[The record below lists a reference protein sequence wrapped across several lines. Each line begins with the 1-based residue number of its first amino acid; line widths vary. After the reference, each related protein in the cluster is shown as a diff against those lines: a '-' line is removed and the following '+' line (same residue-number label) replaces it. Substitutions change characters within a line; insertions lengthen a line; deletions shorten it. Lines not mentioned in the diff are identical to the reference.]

1 MVNYFLNLLV
11 RNNNAIWVRSVV
23 QKITNSCEEAYDRE
37 VYDKFRR
44 QPICLTAVELAQQS
58 DHRAVG
64 LLLTY
69 QAQEALP
76 YWLTSLSNFPETTSP
91 TNYKSVMLTLTPTTS
106 NNI

>member
-1 MVNYFLNLLV
+1 MS
-11 RNNNAIWVRSVV
+11 SVV

-91 TNYKSVMLTLTPTTS
+91 TNYKSVILTLTPTTS